1 MLTDMR
7 RIHPTSGR
15 VGGNSVQSV
24 SGPATDDVLV
34 DELYGHPRAPRD
46 DGRPTVELCM
56 ITTPDGA
63 ISVDGRSGPLGNATD
78 TSVLLALRK
87 ACDIVLVGAGTV
99 RTEHYG
105 APSRADLR
113 IGVVSR
119 TGNVDTSSSLFASGS
134 GFLVVPQ
141 SAPTPS
147 VDHVV
152 CGEHS
157 VDFAKLLTILGTRF
171 GASFIH
177 VEGGPQIN
185 AELLAIDAVDAINL
199 TIAPFVSG
207 GTGEGISAHTLSRRF
222 ELEHLCADGSHAF
235 ARYTRK
241 RDL

>member
-1 MLTDMR
+1 MLTLMR
-7 RIHPTSGR
+7 RVHPTLTRTGGDSVEGASGY
-15 VGGNSVQSV
+15 V
-24 SGPATDDVLV
+24 TDDVTV
-34 DELYGHPRAPRD
+34 DDLYGRPRAPRD

-78 TSVLLALRK
+78 ALVLAVLRK
-87 ACDIVLVGAGTV
+87 TCDIVLVGAGTV

-105 APSRADLR
+105 APSRAGLR

-119 TGNVDTSSSLFASGS
+119 TGNVDTSSSLFESGS

-152 CGEHS
+152 CGEQS
-157 VDFAKLLTILGTRF
+157 VDFAKLLMILGTRF
-171 GASFIH
+171 DASFVH

-207 GTGEGISAHTLSRRF
+207 GTGEGISTHTLTRRF
-222 ELEHLCADGSHAF
+222 ELEHLCVDGSHAF